1 MEKYI
6 CIHGHF
12 YQPPRENPWLEEIEF
27 QDGAYPY
34 HDWNEKITDEC
45 YAPNA
50 SSRILDAD
58 GKIID
63 IVNTYSKISFDFGP
77 TLLSWMERNN
87 PEVYQSIIEADR
99 MSIERFSGHGSAIAH
114 AYNHMILPLANER
127 DKYTQVIWGIRDF
140 EKRFGRY
147 PEGMWLPETAVDTD
161 TLEVLAE
168 LGMKFTLLAPRQASR
183 IRKLGGKED
192 WIDVSGEKVDPTMA
206 YKCGLPSGKSINIF
220 FYDGPVSQ
228 EVSFAGLLKNG
239 GDFARR
245 LVSLFSD
252 SREHSQIVHLA
263 TDGETFGHHHRHGDM
278 ALSYALYYI
287 ESKNLARITNY
298 GEYLE
303 KHPPVYEVEIVENS
317 SWSCI
322 HGVER
327 WRDNC
332 GCHSGM
338 NPKWDQS
345 WRGPLREALDSLRDR
360 LVSNYDD
367 EARKYLKDPW
377 KTRND
382 YIEVL
387 LDRSENNVETFISK
401 HADGKLSDSDKINV
415 LKLLETQRNAM
426 LMYTSCGWFFD
437 EVSGIET
444 VQIIQY
450 ASKAIQYEEE
460 SNGTSLEAD
469 FLDQLKK
476 IPSNVHKNALVLYK
490 MYVETARSDLL
501 RVGAHY
507 SISSLFEGYSEK
519 TQIYC
524 YTAKK
529 LGVKVAHVEAGKQ
542 RLAIGKAVIA
552 SNITWDKKTI
562 CFAVLHLG
570 DHNINAGVKEFCMD
584 EEFTIMQDE
593 INDAF
598 EKGDTPEAVR
608 LMDKHFGKNI
618 FSLWHLFRDEQ
629 RKVLDMIL
637 ELTYESVDASY
648 RHIYDDNYAIMG
660 FYYNLQRRIPRS
672 FRLAARYLLNN
683 DLKKTFEEP
692 DLDIAKLNRLINDV
706 QKWSIKVDATTV
718 GYVASTWITGV
729 MERLSEE
736 PEDIVLIEKINDT
749 LGAATPIALPLD
761 LWKAQ
766 NIYFSI
772 GRELY
777 ETMKEKAGRADD
789 VAKKWLDAFLRLG
802 HYLQVKI

>member
-12 YQPPRENPWLEEIEF
+12 YQPPRENPWLEEIEA

-34 HDWNEKITDEC
+34 HDWNEKITAEC

-50 SSRILDAD
+50 SSRILNTD

-99 MSIERFSGHGSAIAH
+99 MSVERFSGHGSAVAH

-127 DKYTQVIWGIRDF
+127 DKYTQVIWGVRDF
-140 EKRFGRY
+140 EKRFGRF
-147 PEGMWLPETAVDTD
+147 PEGMWLAEAAVDTD
-161 TLEVLAE
+161 TLEVLVE
-168 LGMKFTLLAPRQASR
+168 HGIKFIILAPRQAKR
-183 IRKLGGKED
+183 IRKLGGQGE
-192 WIDVSGEKVDPTMA
+192 WIDVSGEKVDPTRA
-206 YKCGLPSGKSINIF
+206 YKCVLSSGKSISIF

-228 EVSFAGLLKNG
+228 EISFGGLLKNG

-245 LVSLFSD
+245 LTSLFYD
-252 SREHSQIVHLA
+252 KREHPQIVHMA

-278 ALSYALYYI
+278 ALSYALHYI
-287 ESKNLARITNY
+287 ESKNLARVTNY

-303 KHPPVYEVEIVENS
+303 KHPPVYEAEIVENS

-327 WRDNC
+327 WRDDC

-338 NPKWDQS
+338 HPKWNQS
-345 WRGPLREALDSLRDR
+345 WRRPLREALDRLRDR
-360 LVSNYDD
+360 LVSIYSD
-367 EARKYLKDPW
+367 EASKYLKDPW
-377 KTRND
+377 GARND
-382 YIEVL
+382 YIDVL
-387 LDRSENNVETFISK
+387 LDRSEKNVDSFISK
-401 HADGKLSDSDKINV
+401 HATRELSPADKINV
-415 LKLLETQRNAM
+415 LKLLEAQRNAM

-444 VQIIQY
+444 VQIIRY
-450 ASKAIQYEEE
+450 ASKAIQYAEE

-469 FLDQLKK
+469 FLEQLEK
-476 IPSNVHKNALVLYK
+476 IPSNVYKNALELYEL
-490 MYVETARSDLL
+490 YVKTAKSDLL

-507 SISSLFEGYSEK
+507 SISSLFEGYTEE

-529 LGVKVAHVEAGKQ
+529 LGVKVTHAEEGKQ
-542 RLAIGKAVIA
+542 RLAIGKAVIV
-552 SNITWDKKTI
+552 SNITRDEKTI
-562 CFAVLHLG
+562 SFAVLHLG
-570 DHNINAGVKEFCMD
+570 DHNINAGVKEFCG
-584 EEFTIMQDE
+584 ENEFLIMKDE

-598 EKGDTPEAVR
+598 EEGDISKALR
-608 LMDKHFGKNI
+608 LMDKHFESNI

-629 RKVLDMIL
+629 RKVLDMIF

-648 RHIYDDNYAIMG
+648 RHIYEDNYAIMG
-660 FYYNLQRRIPRS
+660 FYQNLQRRVPRS

-683 DLKKTFEEP
+683 DLKKAFNET
-692 DLDIAKLNRLINDV
+692 DLGIEKVKKLIDDI
-706 QKWSIKVDATTV
+706 QKWSIKVDDTTV
-718 GYVASTWITGV
+718 GYVAGKWITGT
-729 MERLSEE
+729 MERLNEE
-736 PEDIVLIEKINDT
+736 PEDILLIEKINDVIE
-749 LGAATPIALPLD
+749 ASTPLALPLD

-772 GRELY
+772 GRNLHGSME
-777 ETMKEKAGRADD
+777 EKAGKNESA
-789 VAKKWLDAFLRLG
+789 AKEWLEAFLRLG

>member
-34 HDWNEKITDEC
+34 HDWNEKITAEC

-50 SSRILDAD
+50 SSRILNTDE
-58 GKIID
+58 KIID

-114 AYNHMILPLANER
+114 AYNHMIMPLANER
-127 DKYTQVIWGIRDF
+127 DKYTQIKWGIRDF

-147 PEGMWLPETAVDTD
+147 PEGMWLPEAAVNMD

-168 LGMKFTLLAPRQASR
+168 HGIKFTLLAPRQAKR
-183 IRKLGGKED
+183 IRKLGSHEE

-206 YKCGLPSGKSINIF
+206 YKCGLPSGKSISVF
-220 FYDGPVSQ
+220 FYDGPISQ
-228 EVSFAGLLKNG
+228 EIAFGGLLKDG
-239 GDFARR
+239 GNFAKR
-245 LVSLFSD
+245 LISLFYD
-252 SREHSQIVHLA
+252 KREHPQIVHLA

-278 ALSYALYYI
+278 ALSYALHYI

-298 GEYLE
+298 AEYLE
-303 KHPPVYEVEIVENS
+303 MHPPAYEAEIVENS
-317 SWSCI
+317 SWSCV

-327 WRDNC
+327 WREDC
-332 GCHSGM
+332 GCHSGQH
-338 NPKWDQS
+338 PKWNQS
-345 WRGPLREALDSLRDR
+345 WRRPLREALDRLRDR
-360 LVSNYDD
+360 LVSIYAE
-367 EARKYLKDPW
+367 EAPKYLKDPW
-377 KTRND
+377 EARND
-382 YIEVL
+382 YIDVL
-387 LDRSENNVETFISK
+387 LDRSKENVEAFISK
-401 HADGKLSDSDKINV
+401 HAARDLSGPDKINV

-444 VQIIQY
+444 VQIVQY
-450 ASKAIQYEEE
+450 ASKAIQYAEE

-469 FLDQLKK
+469 FFDQLKK
-476 IPSNVHKNALVLYK
+476 IPSNVYKNAFELYEI
-490 MYVETARSDLL
+490 YVKTARSDLL

-507 SISSLFEGYSEK
+507 SISSLFEGYTEE

-529 LGVKVAHVEAGKQ
+529 LGVKVAHAEAGKQ
-542 RLAIGKAVIA
+542 RLSIGKAVIV
-552 SNITWDKKTI
+552 SNITWDEKTI
-562 CFAVLHLG
+562 SYAVLHMG
-570 DHNINAGVKEFCMD
+570 DHNINAGVKTFSGDKEFS
-584 EEFTIMQDE
+584 IMQDE

-598 EKGDTPEAVR
+598 EKGDTPEVVR
-608 LMDKHFGKNI
+608 LMDKHFGNNI
-618 FSLWHLFRDEQ
+618 YSLWHLFREEQ

-637 ELTYESVDASY
+637 ELIYEGVDASY

-660 FYYNLQRRIPRS
+660 FYHNLQRRVPRS

-683 DLKKTFEEP
+683 DLKKAFEET
-692 DLDIAKLNRLINDV
+692 DLDIKKLKKLIGDV
-706 QKWSIKVDATTV
+706 QKWSIKVDGMTV
-718 GYVASTWITGV
+718 GYVASKWITSA
-729 MERLSEE
+729 MEKLNAE
-736 PEDIVLIEKINDT
+736 PEDVLLIENINDA
-749 LGAATPIALPLD
+749 LDAATPLALPLD

-766 NIYFSI
+766 NVYFSI
-772 GRELY
+772 GRNIHGS
-777 ETMKEKAGRADD
+777 MKEKAEKNDSA
-789 VAKKWLDAFLRLG
+789 AKEWLEAFLRLG
-802 HYLQVKI
+802 HDLHVKI